1 MTAATGRTIGV
12 RHACGRMILRPAGAG
27 PQVIIML
34 ETLMALALTSSVF
47 RHDGPIPRLHTA
59 YDKDKKEAPPQ

>member
-1 MTAATGRTIGV
+1 VSGVPAAYDSQTGR
-12 RHACGRMILRPAGAG
+12 RW

-34 ETLMALALTSSVF
+34 ETLMALALPSSIF

>member
-1 MTAATGRTIGV
+1 MPAAYDSQTGR
-12 RHACGRMILRPAGAG
+12 RWL
-27 PQVIIML
+27 QVIIML

-47 RHDGPIPRLHTA
+47 RHDEPIPRLHTA

>member
-1 MTAATGRTIGV
+1 
-12 RHACGRMILRPAGAG
+12 MILTRAGAG

>member
-1 MTAATGRTIGV
+1 VSSVPAAYDSQTGR
-12 RHACGRMILRPAGAG
+12 CW

-34 ETLMALALTSSVF
+34 ETLMALALPSSVF